1 MRAAFPLSIA
11 RPISLYT
18 PLPLPLSGTTTAL
31 VCSRKK
37 QRCIYSGREEGERW
51 GEGALLVYFGAVL
64 LNPMQKRKSL
74 LRCLKRQMGPAF
86 DAAFWVTSG
95 GGGDA
100 GREAGNSGRVAVTAA
115 HWKFQKVTSHPWHI
129 RSICMRRQ
137 RTAGQGDK
145 RTAEGHVTSLSSH
158 SPKVTIFK
166 YFRVFFALLLLKFL
180 S

>member
-18 PLPLPLSGTTTAL
+18 PLPLSGTTTAL

-95 GGGDA
+95 GRGDA

-115 HWKFQKVTSHPWHI
+115 HLKFQKVTSHPWHI
-129 RSICMRRQ
+129 RSICMRKQ
-137 RTAGQGDK
+137 RTAGQGDGGDR
-145 RTAEGHVTSLSSH
+145 RTRGQRKDVSRRCRPIRQRSQFSNISVFSLRSCS
-158 SPKVTIFK
+158 
-166 YFRVFFALLLLKFL
+166 
-180 S
+180 

>member
-1 MRAAFPLSIA
+1 MGRG
-11 RPISLYT
+11 RPISLFRGCAIE
-18 PLPLPLSGTTTAL
+18 PNAEAKVAAQVPQTA
-31 VCSRKK
+31 
-37 QRCIYSGREEGERW
+37 
-51 GEGALLVYFGAVL
+51 
-64 LNPMQKRKSL
+64 N
-74 LRCLKRQMGPAF
+74 
-86 DAAFWVTSG
+86 G

-115 HWKFQKVTSHPWHI
+115 HLKFQKVTSHPWHI